1 MNIHKNTR
9 LLPRQREVIWTA
21 YHKNKQAQ
29 SLMDLLSKAKQDYNT
44 AKGNY
49 DKAKAGYQSTIGKQQ
64 QMISHLEQQLTQ
76 KDSEI
81 LTLQTA
87 LIELTE
93 QVEGWSMML
102 GNLQDNATW
111 LNSQLKPL
119 ETRL

>member
-1 MNIHKNTR
+1 
-9 LLPRQREVIWTA
+9 
-21 YHKNKQAQ
+21 
-29 SLMDLLSKAKQDYNT
+29 MDLLSKAEQNYNT

-49 DKAKAGYQSTIGKQQ
+49 NKAKAGYQSTIVKQQ

-93 QVEGWSMML
+93 QVESWSMML